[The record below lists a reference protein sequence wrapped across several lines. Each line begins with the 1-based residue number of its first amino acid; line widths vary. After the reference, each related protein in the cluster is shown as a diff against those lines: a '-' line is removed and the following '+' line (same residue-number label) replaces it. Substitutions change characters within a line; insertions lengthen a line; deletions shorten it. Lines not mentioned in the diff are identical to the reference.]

1 MKSRIIALCKIFRLS
16 AFKKRPGVLAL
27 FFLRPRTLALCFLL
41 AFFQTFCFPAFAGQQ
56 EDSFTPYTFL
66 DIEYQDHKLIDKFHN
81 EYTSGFGLKK
91 LQETLERA
99 APYRPYIRRKLA
111 EKGMPLC
118 LEFLP
123 IIESNFNTKAVSKSG
138 AAGLWQ
144 FMENSIEGYLTKDEW
159 VDERKDPWLSTEA
172 ALEKLKDNYNY
183 FNDWALAL
191 AAYNMGRGGLASII
205 KKTGVSSVWKLI
217 DGGFLKAETTN
228 YVPKFIAIA
237 DIITNAKYYDLELPE
252 YDERKELKF
261 STITL
266 TTQIGLEQLALFS
279 GVDITELETLNPA
292 LTYPVTPY
300 GRQYTLRIPKGK
312 EEAVADAI
320 TRLSNFAADI
330 YIVKQGDTLWS
341 ISRRYGLTVKELC
354 ETNNIVETDILRIGT
369 KLFVPI
375 YK

>member
-1 MKSRIIALCKIFRLS
+1 MKRMPL
-16 AFKKRPGVLAL
+16 KR
-27 FFLRPRTLALCFLL
+27 FLGCMLLLCFTSY
-41 AFFQTFCFPAFAGQQ
+41 APVFSSQQ
-56 EDSFTPYTFL
+56 SEDFIEYNFI
-66 DIEYQDHKLIDKFHN
+66 DIEYPDHKLIDKFHM

-91 LQETLERA
+91 LQETLEKA
-99 APYRPYIRRKLA
+99 APYRPYIRRKLM

-123 IIESNFNTKAVSKSG
+123 IIESNYNTKALSKSG

-144 FMENSIEGYLTKDEW
+144 FMENSIAGYLTKDEW
-159 VDERKDPWLSTEA
+159 IDERKDPWLSTDA

-191 AAYNMGRGGLASII
+191 TAYNMGRGGLSSLIN
-205 KKTGVSSVWKLI
+205 KTGIISAWNLI
-217 DGGFLKAETTN
+217 DGGYLKAETTN

-237 DIITNAKYYDLELPE
+237 DIITNAKYYGLELPE

-266 TTQIGLEQLALFS
+266 STQIGLEQLSALS
-279 GVDITELETLNPA
+279 GIDIAELETLNPA
-292 LTYPVTPY
+292 LTYPFTPY
-300 GRQYTLRIPKGK
+300 GRQYTLRIPRGT
-312 EEAVADAI
+312 EEIVADAI
-320 TRLSNFAADI
+320 TKMSNLSTDV
-330 YIVKQGDTLWS
+330 YIVQKGDTLWG
-341 ISRRYGLTVKELC
+341 ISRRYGITVKDLC
-354 ETNNIVETDILRIGT
+354 EMNNFSETDILRIGT